1 MNMNVYPE
9 SNEKCIKCQKQI
21 AIKQNKVTCNLFN
34 KRLHVKCISL
44 SIAQSIMLK
53 GGTKL

>member
-1 MNMNVYPE
+1 MNMNVYPK